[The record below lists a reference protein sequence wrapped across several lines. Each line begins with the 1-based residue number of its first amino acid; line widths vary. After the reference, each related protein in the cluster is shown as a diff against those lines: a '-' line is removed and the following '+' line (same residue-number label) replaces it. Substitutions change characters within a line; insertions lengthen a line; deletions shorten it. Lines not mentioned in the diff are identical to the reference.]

1 MEEEEK
7 EVYDEKGNDDDDQE
21 VDAKIIINLVCVK
34 ITKIY
39 SMLNTV
45 IVDYRLS
52 SYS

>member
-1 MEEEEK
+1 MEEE

-21 VDAKIIINLVCVK
+21 VNAEIIVKLVCVK

-39 SMLNTV
+39 SMLNKV
-45 IVDYRLS
+45 IVYYRLS